1 MLGSIL
7 ILFSSDSSHL
17 IEKFAKRQLDSRANT
32 YKLRCLKRI
41 LNFAE
46 KKTLKA
52 NENSQRVVCSSEIL
66 LKGRGITAK
75 KIRCCVAIKT
85 RESIS

>member
-41 LNFAE
+41 LDFAE
-46 KKTLKA
+46 KTLKA
-52 NENSQRVVCSSEIL
+52 NENSQRVVCPSEIL

>member
-7 ILFSSDSSHL
+7 ILFSTNSSLL

-32 YKLRCLKRI
+32 YKLGCLKGI
-41 LNFAE
+41 PDFAE
-46 KKTLKA
+46 KTLKA
-52 NENSQRVVCSSEIL
+52 NENSQRVVCSREIL

-85 RESIS
+85 SESIS